1 MTQYDVR
8 IQQRKV
14 NLPFQK
20 KIITTI
26 LIKHKVEKRFQ
37 YIQSIQ
43 SSEKHLNKVSN
54 EDLYKVP
61 DDDQILQVKVSK
73 LNITDTLCQ
82 TSNHEWTP
90 WSSSFLANGNDFETL
105 YDHRRKYGLVEDLS
119 LLICLFTQIFL
130 EFVIHRHTFK
140 RGKRRHRYLGLKVN
154 RFLFMTQN

>member
-1 MTQYDVR
+1 MKNAFNT
-8 IQQRKV
+8 
-14 NLPFQK
+14 NK
-20 KIITTI
+20 KI
-26 LIKHKVEKRFQ
+26 EPGDNQ
-37 YIQSIQ
+37 
-43 SSEKHLNKVSN
+43 LNKHINEYLYMIPSENETLQVEVSN
-54 EDLYKVP
+54 LIV
-61 DDDQILQVKVSK
+61 
-73 LNITDTLCQ
+73 NGTLCQ
-82 TSNHEWTP
+82 TSNQEWTP